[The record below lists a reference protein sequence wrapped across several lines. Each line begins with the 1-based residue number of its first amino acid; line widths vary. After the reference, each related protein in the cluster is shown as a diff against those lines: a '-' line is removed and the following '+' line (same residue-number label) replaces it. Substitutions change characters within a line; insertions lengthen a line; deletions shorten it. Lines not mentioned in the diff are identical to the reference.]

1 MLSSIRKRADVFF
14 RSVKT
19 RDDVKPHRSGLY
31 ALYRKELADHLRS
44 RRFLIIL
51 ALILLTS
58 CASIYG
64 ALSGLSEAVASDPNN
79 IFLKLFTLSG
89 ESIPSFLSFIA
100 LLGPFV
106 GLTLGFDAINSERS
120 EGTLNRLVSQPIY
133 RDAVINGKFLAGAT
147 IIFIMVF
154 SMGLVISAIGLI
166 TVGIPPTADEAG
178 RIIAMLFFT
187 SVYICFWLALSIFF
201 SVICRHAA
209 TSAMI
214 VIALWIFF
222 ALFMSLVVN
231 IVMGALYP
239 TEDVTTWGQLLDYY
253 DLQYGLNRLSPY
265 YLYSEAIS
273 TIMDPTVRTTN
284 VILPQ
289 QLSGAI
295 SGYLSLGQSL
305 LLVWP
310 HLVGLLALTIIMFAL
325 SYICFMRKEIRAR

>member
-1 MLSSIRKRADVFF
+1 M
-14 RSVKT
+14 
-19 RDDVKPHRSGLY
+19 G
-31 ALYRKELADHLRS
+31 ALYRKEMADHIRS
-44 RRFLIIL
+44 KRFLIVL
-51 ALILLTS
+51 CLILLTS
-58 CASIYG
+58 CASVYG
-64 ALSGLSEAVASDPNN
+64 AVSGLSDAVASDPDY

-89 ESIPSFLSFIA
+89 NSIPSFTSFIA

-133 RDAVINGKFLAGAT
+133 RDCIINGKFLAGAT
-147 IIFIMVF
+147 VIFLMVF
-154 SMGLVISAIGLI
+154 SMGLVIGAVGLL
-166 TVGIPPTADEAG
+166 TVGIPPTVDEVG
-178 RIIAMLFFT
+178 RVVALLFFT
-187 SVYICFWLALSIFF
+187 SVYICFWLALSILF
-201 SVICRHAA
+201 SVLCRHAA

-231 IVMGALYP
+231 IVTNALYP
-239 TEDVTTWGQLLDYY
+239 ADQVSTVGQVLDYY
-253 DLQYGLNRLSPY
+253 ECQLALNRLSPY

-273 TIMDPTVRTTN
+273 TIMDPTVRSMN

-295 SGYLSLGQSL
+295 SGYLSAGQSL

-310 HLVGLLALTIIMFAL
+310 HLVGLLALTAVVFAL
-325 SYICFMRKEIRAR
+325 SYISFMRREIRSR